1 MAPAVL
7 TPSQRTARCGYRRWQ
22 GATRG
27 DRNAQAHHPPSSL
40 RALGADVTTAAPDP
54 LAPDVLSVPA
64 EVRGR
69 TPWQLFS
76 ARVLRDR
83 VALASLGFIVF
94 LILLALAAPLIAR
107 ITGHGPN
114 ELFQRE
120 MTDEFG
126 IPKGPN
132 GDFWFGADSAGRDAF
147 VRVIY
152 GARVSLIIGIG
163 ASVISAVV
171 GVVLGVLAGYFGGWV
186 DTIIS
191 RASEIVLSLPL
202 LLFAIGIVTACT
214 STKEGCLGGAL
225 KPGLG
230 LVIVVI
236 SIFTWPYM
244 TRIVRGATLSLRE
257 REFVEA
263 SRSLGESNLGI
274 MFREILPNLIS
285 PIIVYTSLL
294 IPSNI
299 LFEAYLSFL
308 GLGVPDSTPSWGRM
322 ISDASGIF
330 DVAWWLMVFPGV
342 LLLLTVLAFNL
353 VGDGLRDALDPK
365 SDR

>member
-1 MAPAVL
+1 MFP
-7 TPSQRTARCGYRRWQ
+7 R
-22 GATRG
+22 
-27 DRNAQAHHPPSSL
+27 AH
-40 RALGADVTTAAPDP
+40 GADVSTAAPDP
-54 LAPDVLSVPA
+54 LAPEMLSA
-64 EVRGR
+64 TIDVRGR

-76 ARVLRDR
+76 TRIRRDR
-83 VALASLGFIVF
+83 VALFSVILIGF
-94 LILLALAAPLIAR
+94 LILLALGAPLVAA

-114 ELFQRE
+114 ELFQRQ

-126 IPKGPN
+126 LPKGPN
-132 GDFWFGADSAGRDAF
+132 GDFWFGADAAGRDAF
-147 VRVIY
+147 VRVVY
-152 GARVSLIIGIG
+152 GTRVSLIIGI
-163 ASVISAVV
+163 ASTAISVIV
-171 GVVLGVLAGYFGGWV
+171 GVILGVLAGYFGGWV

-191 RASEIVLSLPL
+191 RISEIVLSLPL
-202 LLFAIGIVTACT
+202 LLFAIGIVTACS
-214 STKEGCLGGAL
+214 STKEGCFGGAL

-236 SIFTWPYM
+236 SVFTWPYM

-263 SRSLGESNLGI
+263 SRSLGESNVGI

-285 PIIVYTSLL
+285 PIIVYASLL

-299 LFEAYLSFL
+299 LLEAYLSFL

-330 DVAWWLMVFPGV
+330 DVAWWLMLFPGV

-353 VGDGLRDALDPK
+353 LGDGLRDALDPK